1 MAIHHADLLGVSD
14 DVLRNIPLEH
24 WEDDLSAIYNE
35 GRRVRLFHSVNGH
48 DELIVVVLHQ
58 KGGDKGQ
65 KRLKELLEHD
75 RRVLARP
82 LPENPGIRIQVQQH
96 GKQCTVGNYVHKKT
110 HWIPTGH
117 RWKEVCDEEPL
128 FIIIPSHSSRLSRLL
143 PQG

>member
-65 KRLKELLEHD
+65 ESVFKSNSTESSVPAETMCIRKHTDPYRSSLEGG
-75 RRVLARP
+75 L
-82 LPENPGIRIQVQQH
+82 
-96 GKQCTVGNYVHKKT
+96 
-110 HWIPTGH
+110 
-117 RWKEVCDEEPL
+117 
-128 FIIIPSHSSRLSRLL
+128 
-143 PQG
+143 

>member
-1 MAIHHADLLGVSD
+1 MLDRDLLHLIENGVVQMAIHHADLLGVSD

-96 GKQCTVGNYVHKKT
+96 GKQCTVGNYMHKKT
-110 HWIPTGH
+110 H
-117 RWKEVCDEEPL
+117 
-128 FIIIPSHSSRLSRLL
+128 
-143 PQG
+143 